1 MKDTTIQTLLGTL
14 YLALIGGVLLGVF
27 FVTITIVEL
36 KREVAWKETQVA
48 YLQQCVK
55 DNGCKQ

>member
-14 YLALIGGVLLGVF
+14 YMALIAVALLGVF

-36 KREVAWKETQVA
+36 KQEVAWKDKQVA